1 MQLKDLLEELTE
13 KYNVQAFIDT
23 DPVQFPRRFSRLQDV
38 EVSALLT
45 SVITWGRRD
54 MVRRDAQR
62 LHEAMG
68 DSPFDFIIEGGWQR
82 WEDSARNVHRTIF
95 ERDLFFVCRALQG
108 FYATHHSLEE
118 LFTGRNGVLGGLHE
132 LSVLLQTRHVASPLT
147 QSPCKR
153 SNLMLRWLVR
163 NDGIV
168 DLGVWQRISPAE
180 LIIPLDVHVGR
191 ISRELWTDIPRTE
204 RLKTALIITD
214 HLKEFC
220 PHDPCKYDFALF
232 GFGEEQ
238 SRMKLASISPTD
250 PEKTL

>member
-82 WEDSARNVHRTIF
+82 WRI
-95 ERDLFFVCRALQG
+95 LRA
-108 FYATHHSLEE
+108 T
-118 LFTGRNGVLGGLHE
+118 
-132 LSVLLQTRHVASPLT
+132 
-147 QSPCKR
+147 C
-153 SNLMLRWLVR
+153 
-163 NDGIV
+163 
-168 DLGVWQRISPAE
+168 
-180 LIIPLDVHVGR
+180 
-191 ISRELWTDIPRTE
+191 
-204 RLKTALIITD
+204 TALFLSAIYSLFAGRCRGFTPRII
-214 HLKEFC
+214 L
-220 PHDPCKYDFALF
+220 
-232 GFGEEQ
+232 
-238 SRMKLASISPTD
+238 
-250 PEKTL
+250 